1 MSANVSVLAI
11 SGRVISYLNGY
22 TTNAGQVAPSA
33 PTTNCMSIEG
43 NIGRI
48 VIVLPLDL
56 HNRLKQRDDLIGG
69 IGPVWSVII

>member
-1 MSANVSVLAI
+1 
-11 SGRVISYLNGY
+11 
-22 TTNAGQVAPSA
+22 
-33 PTTNCMSIEG
+33 MSIEG